1 METLLAPLRE
11 MEEYTQLRLAVD
23 KGETPVTVVGGME
36 AQKCHMI
43 YGMEDLA
50 DVRLIV
56 TYNEIRA
63 RELLEDYRLY
73 DKKCDVLSGEGFD
86 FLQCRRPRKCHCGR
100 AVKGNSGACRRQTG
114 DYYHDD

>member
-56 TYNEIRA
+56 TYKRNPCQRA
-63 RELLEDYRLY
+63 FRG
-73 DKKCDVLSGEGFD
+73 LSF
-86 FLQCRRPRKCHCGR
+86 
-100 AVKGNSGACRRQTG
+100 V
-114 DYYHDD
+114 

>member
-73 DKKCDVLSGEGFD
+73 DKNVMY
-86 FLQCRRPRKCHCGR
+86 
-100 AVKGNSGACRRQTG
+100 SGACRRQTG

>member
-56 TYNEIRA
+56 T
-63 RELLEDYRLY
+63 
-73 DKKCDVLSGEGFD
+73 
-86 FLQCRRPRKCHCGR
+86 
-100 AVKGNSGACRRQTG
+100 
-114 DYYHDD
+114 

>member
-73 DKKCDVLSGEGFD
+73 DKNVMYCS
-86 FLQCRRPRKCHCGR
+86 R
-100 AVKGNSGACRRQTG
+100 AVKGNSGACRRQTC

>member
-43 YGMEDLA
+43 YLRLLQFRLLQS
-50 DVRLIV
+50 VRLRM
-56 TYNEIRA
+56 T
-63 RELLEDYRLY
+63 
-73 DKKCDVLSGEGFD
+73 
-86 FLQCRRPRKCHCGR
+86 
-100 AVKGNSGACRRQTG
+100 
-114 DYYHDD
+114 

>member
-1 METLLAPLRE
+1 VETLLAPLRE

-73 DKKCDVLSGEGFD
+73 DKNVMYYPAKDLIFY
-86 FLQCRRPRKCHCGR
+86 RRPRKCYCSR
-100 AVKGNSGACRRQTG
+100 AVKGNSGACRRQTC